1 MRVINLTHGAGNG
14 VDEACLMTAT
24 NMLLGRGELG
34 DKEGDCICPVIRAFI
49 IPTNDAMPKHLLG
62 EIYGPLVWE
71 IPGTKTDDVEVIRQR
86 AYAFAD
92 WGLREVLPLY
102 LDDEGVEKMRACPQV
117 VDEETHANAYAN
129 AYEKAYANAA
139 AYANAYANAYEK
151 AYAYA
156 NAAAYAAAAANA
168 NPKVWPM
175 CADIIRRVAAI
186 GDKRPVECVLTHDQ
200 LAESL
205 A

>member
-24 NMLLGRGELG
+24 NILLGRGELG

-92 WGLREVLPLY
+92 WGLREVSPLY

-117 VDEETHANAYAN
+117 VDEETH
-129 AYEKAYANAA
+129 
-139 AYANAYANAYEK
+139 ANAYANAYEK